1 MAVEKLDKEED
12 SGEKGEQ
19 KGSKKKS
26 SLMKNLLI
34 LAGVLVL
41 IGGGAGGAF
50 FFLGNG
56 HGEEKGKAGAGHN
69 NAKAEHPKP
78 PPVYYA
84 FDPAF
89 VVNFKDESEVRFL
102 QVTVEVMARDPLVIE
117 AVKAHTPVIRNNLIM
132 LLSNQTVESVGTI
145 EGKEKIR
152 AETLKEIQRILKK
165 QTGSPGVEEVYFTS
179 FVMQ

>member
-1 MAVEKLDKEED
+1 MAVEKLDKEESD
-12 SGEKGEQ
+12 GEKGEQ
-19 KGSKKKS
+19 KGGKKKS
-26 SLMKNLLI
+26 SLMKKLLI
-34 LAGVLVL
+34 LGGVLVL
-41 IGGGAGGAF
+41 IGGGAGAAF

-56 HGEEKGKAGAGHN
+56 HGGEKGKGHDK
-69 NAKAEHPKP
+69 AKAEQPKA

-117 AVKAHTPVIRNNLIM
+117 SVKTHTPVIRNNLIM
-132 LLSNQTVESVGTI
+132 LLSNQTVESISTV
-145 EGKEKIR
+145 EGKEKVR
-152 AETLKEIQRILKK
+152 AETLKEIQKILKK
-165 QTGSPGVEEVYFTS
+165 QTGSPGVEDVYFTG